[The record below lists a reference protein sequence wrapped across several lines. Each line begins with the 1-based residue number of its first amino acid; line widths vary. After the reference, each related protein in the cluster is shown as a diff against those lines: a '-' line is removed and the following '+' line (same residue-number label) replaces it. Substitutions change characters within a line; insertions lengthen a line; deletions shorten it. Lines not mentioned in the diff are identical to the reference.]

1 MMQVQS
7 CKLPG
12 TAPTAC
18 TEKARSPH
26 AFPAQKPMQNP
37 QPKSPEIFAATAA
50 ESVTRAPRLLLR
62 VAGTPPI
69 QGP

>member
-26 AFPAQKPMQNP
+26 AFSAQNP
-37 QPKSPEIFAATAA
+37 RKTQDPHSHVPRGMRTWHFRGKSTKPT
-50 ESVTRAPRLLLR
+50 TR
-62 VAGTPPI
+62 V
-69 QGP
+69 